1 MNMATWEGKGQPMGA
16 IVDYFAERLAMAQQ
30 AIDTNLLYA
39 NMPYIF
45 QTSSDETRLSIE
57 RMFASLYTGEPFII
71 TDKSLFQDNKDR
83 AGIPTQIKFIGK
95 ELMDMQNE
103 IMMKFREMVGF

>member
-1 MNMATWEGKGQPMGA
+1 MAFQYKPAHLHQTRVARHLLLVTRNLKRSVRRSGSQQTTFDNKLTDGVLIMNMATWEGKGQPMGA

-45 QTSSDETRLSIE
+45 PNVIR
-57 RMFASLYTGEPFII
+57 
-71 TDKSLFQDNKDR
+71 
-83 AGIPTQIKFIGK
+83 
-95 ELMDMQNE
+95 
-103 IMMKFREMVGF
+103 